1 MELRTDVADAPL
13 HPIVP
18 LPPVPFRPYYQDD
31 LVTIYNANCRQVIP
45 FLDRFD
51 LLLTDPPY
59 GVGAGK
65 GGAGK
70 GQRLMVEGGCE
81 WDKQPVSELL
91 LLLCIEAAKE
101 ACIWGGNYYALPPC
115 RGMLIWDKKQ
125 PMEWYST
132 AHFEYAWTTRNAN
145 AKAYR
150 MSQVEV
156 HSKMDKVHPTQKPIG
171 LMQWC
176 LGIFPECKTI
186 LDPFAGSGTTGV
198 ACKLEGRKAVLIEMD
213 ERYCE
218 SAAKRLS
225 QGTLF

>member
-1 MELRTDVADAPL
+1 MK
-13 HPIVP
+13 
-18 LPPVPFRPYYQDD
+18 PYYQDD
-31 LVTIYNANCRQVIP
+31 AVIIYHGDCREILP
-45 FLDRFD
+45 ELPRHD

-59 GVGAGK
+59 GIGAGK
-65 GGAGK
+65 EGAGK
-70 GQRLMVEGGCE
+70 GQRLMVEGGCD
-81 WDKQPVSELL
+81 WDKQTVSGSLI
-91 LLLCIEAAKE
+91 LLCIEAAKE
-101 ACIWGGNYYALPPC
+101 ACIWGGNYYTLPPC

-176 LGIFPECKTI
+176 LGFFPDAQTI
-186 LDPFAGSGTTGV
+186 LDPFAGSCTTGV
-198 ACKLEGRKAVLIEMD
+198 AAKLEGRKATLIEME

-218 SAAKRLS
+218 IGARRMS
-225 QGTLF
+225 QGVLF